1 MSHEIT
7 ICFKSKTPSD
17 KSSEEYSNSPSD
29 KKEEDS
35 STFTMWMCGA
45 IVVFAVV
52 FGIISINYSKKS
64 KRKKSRKKKSQKRK

>member
-1 MSHEIT
+1 
-7 ICFKSKTPSD
+7 
-17 KSSEEYSNSPSD
+17 
-29 KKEEDS
+29 
-35 STFTMWMCGA
+35 MWMCGA